1 MSNEPGRTEHGFV
14 EPCLIEVK
22 FFGILEGPEL
32 HGLFDWMAEAVKGL
46 PYFVIEA
53 DMSAIQ
59 GATPEAR
66 KIAADRLRNM
76 PDFAIALV
84 GGSFAQRI
92 IAKLVLT
99 AVEMLSRGK
108 TKSGFFRDQE
118 SSRVW
123 LWGLVDERVPG
134 LRNH

>member
-1 MSNEPGRTEHGFV
+1 MSNESGRTEYGFV
-14 EPCLIEVK
+14 EPCLVEVK
-22 FFGILEGPEL
+22 FFGMLEGPEL
-32 HGLFDWMAEAVKGL
+32 AGLFDWMEGAVRGL

-66 KIAADRLRNM
+66 KLAADRLRNM

-84 GGSFAQRI
+84 GGSFSQRI

-99 AVEMLSRGK
+99 AIEMLSRGK
-108 TKSGFFRDQE
+108 TKAGFFKDTE
-118 SSRVW
+118 ASRVW
-123 LWGLVDERVPG
+123 LWSVVDEKAPG
-134 LRNH
+134 LRGR